1 MIKGNSNTKQFVQ
14 KYYSLKTERY
24 IMVRKIFG
32 LFSVILM
39 LIPYADINAQSLTPS
54 VLPSAGKYLNNDGY
68 SLSGTLGEPLFTSFQ
83 NGNVLLTQG
92 QQQPY
97 ISLRL
102 LHIKAFLEGV
112 YLGSGQMQ
120 PVLGNN
126 YPLDFPSTA
135 CDSIQIELRSA
146 VNPYLVVESAT
157 AILQTNG
164 NAEIQ
169 IPATLLNAA
178 YYIVLKHRNSI
189 QTWSKI
195 PVSISSADV
204 WFDSTSP

>member
-32 LFSVILM
+32 LFSIILM
-39 LIPYADINAQSLTPS
+39 FIPYADINAQSLTPS
-54 VLPSAGKYLNNDGY
+54 VLPTAGKYLNNDGY
-68 SLSGTLGEPLFTSFQ
+68 SLSGTLGEPLFTSLQ

-97 ISLRL
+97 ILLRL
-102 LHIKAFLEGV
+102 LHVKAFLEGV
-112 YLGSGQMQ
+112 YLGGGQMQ

-146 VNPYLVVESAT
+146 VSPYLVVESAT

-204 WFDSTSP
+204 WFDFTSP